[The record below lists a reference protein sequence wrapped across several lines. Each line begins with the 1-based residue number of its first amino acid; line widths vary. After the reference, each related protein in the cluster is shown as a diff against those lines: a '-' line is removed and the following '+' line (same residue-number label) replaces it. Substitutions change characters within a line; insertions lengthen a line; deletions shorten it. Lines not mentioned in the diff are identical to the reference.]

1 MSSLTPLTRTIEEA
15 KTWTENWQK
24 NNPDLPKA
32 FLIPA
37 DDLIACFNTMD
48 IDVTVD
54 ANGKLHL
61 KVDRFE
67 PGVRSYIGIDDNDE
81 AHLLIV
87 GTSTSDGKN
96 YEDHPENGVF
106 DFTRPCPSNCDPKS
120 IMFHK
125 EVHKFSK

>member
-1 MSSLTPLTRTIEEA
+1 MSSPTPLTISIEDA

-24 NNPDLPKA
+24 NNPNQPKA

-48 IDVTVD
+48 IKVTVD

-61 KVDRFE
+61 EVDRFE
-67 PGVRSYIGIDDNDE
+67 PAVRSYLAIDTNDE

-87 GTSTSDGKN
+87 GTSTTDGEN
-96 YEDHPENGVF
+96 YKDHPENGVY

-120 IMFHK
+120 ILFHANPSNI
-125 EVHKFSK
+125 SK